1 MGVPTNDIK
10 ILAESGAI
18 TRPCMMPFVTAFFM
32 PRTKGD
38 RPEVVPEHSVNFA
51 FIGQFAETSRDCVFT
66 TECSVRTAMEGVYQ
80 LLKVDRGVPEVF
92 GSIYDIRELMKST
105 ALLRDGKTL
114 PIPEFAKK
122 YVKRTII
129 GRMLEEYGVI

>member
-1 MGVPTNDIK
+1 
-10 ILAESGAI
+10 
-18 TRPCMMPFVTAFFM
+18 
-32 PRTKGD
+32 
-38 RPEVVPEHSVNFA
+38 
-51 FIGQFAETSRDCVFT
+51 
-66 TECSVRTAMEGVYQ
+66 VYQ
-80 LLKVDRGVPEVF
+80 LLDVDRGVPEVF